1 MPRSPDTRQ
10 AGSYD
15 PETYWSRV
23 AADLDRRD
31 DGRVVAG
38 IDSPYFRYQ
47 RGRFVS
53 RFLSSID
60 VQGKAILEVGCGPGG
75 NLTVLAGRGPS
86 RLVGVDVSAAM
97 LALAR
102 KETNDVRPPIE
113 FLKSNGSDL
122 PLPDRAMDL
131 SLTVTVLQHNP
142 DVAVFVALVSE
153 ICRVTSD
160 QVILIE
166 ETAQRQVSREPQ
178 MMRRPV
184 DVYRAVCAKNGYRL
198 VQTDYLRTR
207 ATFHVDR
214 VINGVG
220 RRVGLR
226 ASGGQRAPRPL
237 WEVLDVANALARP
250 FDEVVPETEGLTRMT
265 FSRVEGRS

>member
-1 MPRSPDTRQ
+1 
-10 AGSYD
+10 
-15 PETYWSRV
+15 
-23 AADLDRRD
+23 
-31 DGRVVAG
+31 
-38 IDSPYFRYQ
+38 
-47 RGRFVS
+47 
-53 RFLSSID
+53 
-60 VQGKAILEVGCGPGG
+60 
-75 NLTVLAGRGPS
+75 
-86 RLVGVDVSAAM
+86 
-97 LALAR
+97 
-102 KETNDVRPPIE
+102 
-113 FLKSNGSDL
+113 
-122 PLPDRAMDL
+122 MDL

-142 DVAVFVALVSE
+142 DVAVFEALVSE